1 MLDKGSKIEYGG
13 ESYKKFT
20 TTTRINAREGVCATN
35 LYRLLYNNSVAQRA
49 NAASSASTADD
60 NWRKCSLISSISNT
74 TIIDKYKSKKRGVS
88 INAIATFKVMGS
100 DTGPGY
106 VRVDSSSTSSSTF
119 GGLANIKP
127 VAGLRISHAPNARSF
142 DTKVRIWLGKDDDGN
157 DGIHYTSYCEVYAE
171 KNTEVD
177 VIIFGTAMHE
187 RKANGQ

>member
-1 MLDKGSKIEYGG
+1 MLDEGSSINYGG

-74 TIIDKYKSKKRGVS
+74 TRIDYSKKRGVS
-88 INAIATFKVMGS
+88 INAIATFKVKGGAS
-100 DTGPGY
+100 AGY
-106 VRVDSSSTSSSTF
+106 VRIDSSSTSSSTF

-127 VAGLRISHAPNARSF
+127 VAGLRIVTDAEGNRSF
-142 DTKVRIWLGKDDDGN
+142 DTKVR
-157 DGIHYTSYCEVYAE
+157 T
-171 KNTEVD
+171 
-177 VIIFGTAMHE
+177 
-187 RKANGQ
+187 

>member
-1 MLDKGSKIEYGG
+1 MLDEGSSINYGG

-20 TTTRINAREGVCATN
+20 TTTRINAREGICATN

-74 TIIDKYKSKKRGVS
+74 TLIDKVKKRGVS
-88 INAIATFKVMGS
+88 INAIATFKVKGK
-100 DTGPGY
+100 TLAGY
-106 VRVDSSSTSSSTF
+106 MTVDS
-119 GGLANIKP
+119 GGLANINP
-127 VAGLRISHAPNARSF
+127 VAGLRISHADGVSSF
-142 DTKVRIWLGKDDDGN
+142 DTNVRIWRHEDDDGN
-157 DGIHYTSYCEVYAE
+157 HYTSYCEVYAE
-171 KNTEVD
+171 ANKEVD